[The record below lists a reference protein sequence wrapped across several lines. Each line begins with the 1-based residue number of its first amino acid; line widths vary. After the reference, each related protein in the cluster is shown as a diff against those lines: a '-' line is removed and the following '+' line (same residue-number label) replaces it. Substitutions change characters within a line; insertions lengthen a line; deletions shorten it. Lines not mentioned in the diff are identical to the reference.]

1 MSRLWKIAGITLL
14 VALLAVSTVALVSAQ
29 GPQAG
34 QGNQGLNLW
43 ERMHEA
49 VAKALGI
56 TVEQYD
62 STVET
67 ARADVLKQ
75 AVEEGLLTQ
84 EQADRMLERGLGG
97 FGFEGMGHMHGGML
111 GGRGFGMGGP
121 GNSLISAAAEKLGMT
136 VQELLDELE
145 ADKTIAAVA
154 QAKGVELK
162 TIVDAFIAP
171 RAEWLAE
178 LVADG
183 RLTQAEADAKLAEMR
198 TEAEEH
204 LQETY
209 PFSCDGECGEHM
221 SGQFGGRGRRG
232 GAPGTGTSN
241 GFGMM
246 GGRSF

>member
-1 MSRLWKIAGITLL
+1 MSRLWKIAGIAVL

-49 VAKALGI
+49 LAKALGI

-62 STVET
+62 SAVGT
-67 ARADVLKQ
+67 ARDEVLKQ

-84 EQADRMLERGLGG
+84 EQADRMLERELGG
-97 FGFEGMGHMHGGML
+97 FMFGGMMR
-111 GGRGFGMGGP
+111 GGRPGVRGHGMGGP
-121 GNSLISAAAEKLGMT
+121 GSSLISVAAEQLGMT
-136 VQELLDELE
+136 VEELVTELK
-145 ADKTIAAVA
+145 ADKTIADVA

-183 RLTQAEADAKLAEMR
+183 RITQAEADEKLAEMR

-204 LQETY
+204 LQQAY

-221 SGQFGGRGRRG
+221 SEGFGGRGRRG
-232 GAPGTGTSN
+232 GTSGTGTSN
-241 GFGMM
+241 GSGMM
-246 GGRSF
+246 GGRWF

>member
-1 MSRLWKIAGITLL
+1 MSRLWKIVGMTAL
-14 VALLAVSTVALVSAQ
+14 VAVLAFSAAVLVSAQ

-34 QGNQGLNLW
+34 QANQGLNLW

-62 STVET
+62 STVDT
-67 ARADVLKQ
+67 ARSDVLKQ

-97 FGFEGMGHMHGGML
+97 FGFGGMMRGGGV
-111 GGRGFGMGGP
+111 GGRGSGMMGGS
-121 GNSLISAAAEKLGMT
+121 GNSLISVAAEKLDMT
-136 VQELLDELE
+136 VAELVDELE
-145 ADKTIAAVA
+145 ADKTIAEVA

-162 TIVDAFIAP
+162 TIVDAFVAL
-171 RAEWLAE
+171 RSERLAQ

-183 RLTQAEADAKLAEMR
+183 RITQAQADEKLAEMR

-204 LQETY
+204 LQEAY
-209 PFSCDGECGEHM
+209 PFSCDGECGEYM
-221 SGQFGGRGRRG
+221 LQGLGGCGRLG
-232 GAPGTGTSN
+232 GTSGN
-241 GFGMM
+241 GRTNGPSGMM
-246 GGRSF
+246 GRRTF